1 MMRYTLCLFCV
12 VLSTVA
18 MAENPLT
25 EIYNVHRIDDTLV
38 TAGQVTPEQVPLL
51 KEAGIS
57 LVVNLATAHEERNGK
72 DGFLV
77 TDQGIGYVQIPVI
90 WDTPTFADLE
100 LFFAVMNARQS
111 RATVVHCFANYRASA
126 FTYLYRV
133 TQLGVPEAEA
143 RQGLE
148 AIWTEQAWQE
158 YPQWRKFVDDALAR
172 YRP

>member
-1 MMRYTLCLFCV
+1 MRCTVFLICLLTSAV
-12 VLSTVA
+12 T
-18 MAENPLT
+18 MAEDPLT
-25 EIYNVHRIDDTLV
+25 EIYNFYRIDDTVV

-51 KEAGIS
+51 KQAEIS

-72 DGFLV
+72 EGFLV

-90 WDTPTFADLE
+90 WDKPTFADLE
-100 LFFAVMNARQS
+100 LFFAVMKARQS
-111 RATVVHCFANYRASA
+111 RSTVVHCFANYRASA

-143 RQGLE
+143 RQALE
-148 AIWTEQAWQE
+148 VIWTEQAWEE